1 MEHNMK
7 DWLARIFGGRQGMD
21 ELSKTLFWTGIM
33 LFALAVL
40 AAGVHI
46 VWLAGILQ
54 WLSIFLLIYS
64 FFRAFSRNL
73 PAREAENMAFFAFR
87 ARQQQKRDAAK
98 ERHRQSKEY
107 KFFRCPGCKTWL
119 RVPKGKGKIHI
130 KCKCGYML
138 YRKT

>member
-1 MEHNMK
+1 MR
-7 DWLARIFGGRQGMD
+7 DWLNRLFGGRQGMD
-21 ELSKTLFWTGIM
+21 ELSKALFWTGIM
-33 LFALAVL
+33 LFTLAVL
-40 AAGVHI
+40 AAGAHI
-46 VWLAGILQ
+46 SWLSGVLE
-54 WLSIFLLIYS
+54 WLSIFALFYA

-73 PAREAENMAFFAFR
+73 PARERENMAYFAFR
-87 ARQQQKRDAAK
+87 ASRKQKLDAAK
-98 ERHRQSKEY
+98 ERRRQSKEY

>member
-1 MEHNMK
+1 MR
-7 DWLARIFGGRQGMD
+7 DWINRLFGGRQGMD
-21 ELSKTLFWTGIM
+21 ELSKTLFWTGIL

-40 AAGVHI
+40 TAGLHVI
-46 VWLAGILQ
+46 
-54 WLSIFLLIYS
+54 WLSRILEWFSIFSLIIS
-64 FFRAFSRNL
+64 FVRAFSRNL
-73 PAREAENMAFFAFR
+73 SARERENMAFFAFR
-87 ARQQQKRDAAK
+87 AAQKQKSAAAK
-98 ERHRQSKEY
+98 DRRRQSKEY